1 MTDFWAKRKAAVAE
15 EESAVEPVEDAPVED
30 TRTDA
35 EMLEELGL
43 PEPETLDDSE
53 SLKAF
58 LDETVPARL
67 KTRALRRLW
76 RVNPVLAN
84 LDGLIDYG
92 EDYTDAAT
100 VVENLQTAYQVGKGM
115 LSHIEEMARQA
126 EAKALAQ
133 EQEDDAPEDVEP
145 EPDVAVALDDAPE
158 PEPFEDTEDTAED
171 IEVAELPANRR
182 RMAFSFD
189 EQRTG

>member
-1 MTDFWAKRKAAVAE
+1 
-15 EESAVEPVEDAPVED
+15 
-30 TRTDA
+30 
-35 EMLEELGL
+35 MLEELGL